1 MHYLEDMEE
10 NKNYIKSEKQP
21 VDRVDEEQEID
32 WMEILRKIITIRK
45 TLYKAAGIGLVLGII
60 IAFSIP
66 KRYTVTVTLS
76 PEINSDGKMSGG
88 LASLASSF
96 LGTNNLNNNSDALNA
111 TLSPDIVNS
120 TPFLLELFNIQ
131 VQTLNE
137 STEILSLS
145 NYLEQQ
151 STPWWSY
158 IIKAPLIG
166 INKLKNIFSK
176 NYIEKDNQ
184 SNIYQ
189 LTKEEFEKIEKLKQ
203 AITTNVD
210 KKTAI
215 TTISVTLQD
224 PKVSAIVADSI
235 INKLQ
240 EYIINYKIAKAQDD
254 YEYLENIYKERQ
266 KEYYLTQEKYAQYID
281 ANKNIVLQSIKTEQE
296 RLQNDMNLSFQIYS
310 QVAQQLQLAKAKIQ
324 ECKPIFAVIEPATIP
339 IKPSGT
345 SKILIIIGICILSIC
360 ITTIWILYGKIMF
373 LKYKRILQRN

>member
-1 MHYLEDMEE
+1 MEE